1 MALVGKY
8 YVAASLSAQCSAE
21 FRSRSDVC
29 SKADSAAIMFV
40 LLEARVGIEP
50 TNKGFADLGLTT
62 WLPRPKRKGLLT
74 TYRVYPLQV
83 N

>member
-50 TNKGFADLGLTT
+50 TNKGFADLYTT
-62 WLPRPKRKGLLT
+62 MPELHTVRKIFF
-74 TYRVYPLQV
+74 LQCALCRIFAV
-83 N
+83 